1 MTSKRNTP
9 LREYTLAPD
18 HCSIELRHDILG
30 RASYFK
36 ELSPQMLAAVNAQF
50 REQHFS
56 ADTVICREGE
66 PATRLFFT
74 AHGKV
79 KLLRHSLRGDD
90 VLLDLLPQG
99 ALFGGLTALGVSNY
113 PETAIAQ
120 TDCCVLTIT
129 ATAFQQLLEQHQ
141 EITLAVLN
149 TVARSLD
156 DARTTIHQLIT
167 SSAEARIANVLLK
180 LAERLGEQTK
190 DGLLIQ
196 SPLPQQDIAAMV
208 GVTPETVSRTMAQF
222 KRDGLIDAG
231 RQWVRLLDQKGLQY
245 IAQA

>member
-1 MTSKRNTP
+1 MTRKRSTP
-9 LREYTLAPD
+9 LRDYSLTPD
-18 HCSIELRHDILG
+18 HCSIELRHEILG
-30 RASYFK
+30 RARYFK
-36 ELSPQMLAAVNAQF
+36 ELSPVMLNTVSAQF

-56 ADTVICREGE
+56 AETVICHEGE
-66 PATRLFFT
+66 PAKRLFFS

-99 ALFGGLTALGVSNY
+99 ALFGGLTALGVRQY

-120 TDCCVLTIT
+120 TDCCVLAIT
-129 ATAFQQLLEQHQ
+129 ADAFQKLLEQHP

-149 TVARSLD
+149 SVAHSLD
-156 DARTTIHQLIT
+156 DARETIRQLMT
-167 SSAEARIANVLLK
+167 STAEARIATVLLK
-180 LAERLGEQTK
+180 LAERLGEQTE
-190 DGLLIQ
+190 DGVLIQ

-208 GVTPETVSRTMAQF
+208 GATPETVSRTMAQF
-222 KRDGLIDAG
+222 KRRGLIDAG
-231 RQWVRLLDQKGLQY
+231 RQWVQLLDQESLRE